1 MGETIDYKQEI
12 LKILETI
19 SDEWILKQIHR
30 CIKNLL
36 S

>member
-19 SDEWILKQIHR
+19 SDEWVLCRIYKCVKMLIG
-30 CIKNLL
+30 
-36 S
+36 